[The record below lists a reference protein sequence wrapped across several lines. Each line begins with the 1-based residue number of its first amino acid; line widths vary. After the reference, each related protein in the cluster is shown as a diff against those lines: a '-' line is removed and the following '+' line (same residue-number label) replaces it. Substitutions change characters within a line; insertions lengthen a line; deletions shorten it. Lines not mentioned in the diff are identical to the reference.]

1 MNMCVQLVRNA
12 KWQAGRLDN
21 SSTKTMMLVRNTGLM
36 FIYSGDFWISQKGIC
51 GLDGHTSQKT
61 KTTIVSEWGPEMVS
75 EGLRIV
81 CLDRGQFSNA
91 ALSNF
96 LRAMQHSPSSR
107 EQCSLPFS
115 AWSHAFSRPVW
126 VLHSFVSPHPFVPCD
141 KESHSV
147 NTLHFPCTCSSDVHN
162 LQSSRFT
169 SEPCSLYCDL
179 SEYSK

>member
-1 MNMCVQLVRNA
+1 MI
-12 KWQAGRLDN
+12 
-21 SSTKTMMLVRNTGLM
+21 LVRNTGLM
-36 FIYSGDFWISQKGIC
+36 FIYSIDFLSSQKGIC

-61 KTTIVSEWGPEMVS
+61 KTTIVSEWGFEMVS
-75 EGLRIV
+75 EGVRIV
-81 CLDRGQFSNA
+81 CVDRGQLSKA

-96 LRAMQHSPSSR
+96 LRAMPHSPISR
-107 EQCSLPFS
+107 EQCSFQFS
-115 AWSHAFSRPVW
+115 ARSRAFSRPVW

-147 NTLHFPCTCSSDVHN
+147 NTLHFSCTCSSDVHN

>member
-1 MNMCVQLVRNA
+1 MI
-12 KWQAGRLDN
+12 
-21 SSTKTMMLVRNTGLM
+21 SVRNTRLM
-36 FIYSGDFWISQKGIC
+36 FIYSSDSLISQKGIC

-61 KTTIVSEWGPEMVS
+61 KTTIVRSGDLKWSARGV
-75 EGLRIV
+75 RIV
-81 CLDRGQFSNA
+81 CVDRWQFSNA

-96 LRAMQHSPSSR
+96 LRAMQFSFSSR
-107 EQCSLPFS
+107 EQSFLPFS

-147 NTLHFPCTCSSDVHN
+147 NTLHVPCTCSSDVHN
-162 LQSSRFT
+162 LQSSRVT